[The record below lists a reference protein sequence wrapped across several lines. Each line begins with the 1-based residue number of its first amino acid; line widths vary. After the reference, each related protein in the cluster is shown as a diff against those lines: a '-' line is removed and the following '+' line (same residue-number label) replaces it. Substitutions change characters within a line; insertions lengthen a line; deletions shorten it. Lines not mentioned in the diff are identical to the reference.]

1 MNLDVGLPVLHLFK
15 SKKGFKWLKLSFCH
29 DSALK
34 KQNKT
39 KKTNKH
45 GFYSLRDYVHQAII
59 ISKRKMISC
68 IIQKGFI
75 IQFLLNKSIYCMD
88 MQF

>member
-34 KQNKT
+34 K
-39 KKTNKH
+39 TNKKKKKNM
-45 GFYSLRDYVHQAII
+45 GFTA
-59 ISKRKMISC
+59 
-68 IIQKGFI
+68 
-75 IQFLLNKSIYCMD
+75 
-88 MQF
+88 